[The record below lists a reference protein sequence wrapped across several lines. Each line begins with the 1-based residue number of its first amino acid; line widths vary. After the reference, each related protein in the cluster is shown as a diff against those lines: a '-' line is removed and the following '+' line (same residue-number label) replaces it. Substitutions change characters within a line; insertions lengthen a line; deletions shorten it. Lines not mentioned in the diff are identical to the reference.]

1 MQKEQLSNYAPSQV
15 YFIEC
20 RKVHLLRRQEIKG
33 LNSSYNAMNNFVHD
47 VFRTILLKSAMMR
60 ISPRITLLAMS
71 LYSDLI
77 SDSKN
82 YENY

>member
-1 MQKEQLSNYAPSQV
+1 
-15 YFIEC
+15 
-20 RKVHLLRRQEIKG
+20 
-33 LNSSYNAMNNFVHD
+33 MNNFVHD